1 MTMHLGG
8 KNSSFRSK
16 DKNPENTMSSKVTNP
31 FGPITDRRQSP
42 LSRFQS
48 VLFHPVT
55 LWLWVWLAN
64 AAAVSLL
71 LFHWTCVPDW
81 IPWDKVYTWHP
92 LILSAVLCLNLWACP
107 RLRS

>member
-1 MTMHLGG
+1 MT
-8 KNSSFRSK
+8 N
-16 DKNPENTMSSKVTNP
+16 NPKITNP
-31 FGPITDRRQSP
+31 FGPITDRRQTP
-42 LSRFQS
+42 LSRFRS

-55 LWLWVWLAN
+55 LWLSVWLAN

-81 IPWDKVYTWHP
+81 IPWDRVYTWHP
-92 LILSAVLCLNLWACP
+92 LILSAVLCLNVWACP